1 MSTIRKE
8 DYINLLKACQDI
20 DLCEYCLHHIPCKGK
35 ECPKFIQ
42 GVGDVE
48 GKFPDFKWTCED
60 FDFGTCPMLEGT
72 PCQNCFADMDSHFE
86 WSGKIFYPQ
95 KT

>member
-1 MSTIRKE
+1 MNTIKKE

-48 GKFPDFKWTCED
+48 GKFPDFQWTCED
-60 FDFGTCPMLEGT
+60 INYGDCPMLENT

-86 WSGKIFYPQ
+86 WNGKIFRP
-95 KT
+95 